1 MVINKQYEEAQDQ
14 LHQKEQYNQAI
25 VRDHLELKHVFEL
38 EERAQNEENEVLNQD
53 N

>member
-1 MVINKQYEEAQDQ
+1 MKE

-38 EERAQNEENEVLNQD
+38 EERAQVEENEAIRQEN
-53 N
+53 